1 MVFYMNLYRKCD
13 FVCEG
18 CVEFYYDRRRQ
29 EMLGIQKIVSIKE
42 YNATHKP
49 FCDKCELYEWNH
61 TISFKNGDKYLLCN
75 GCVKF
80 FKNIK
85 NKEMAG
91 IKDIEKVR
99 YLITAFLRFLNNL
112 YVGYSICY
120 KHYYGNK
127 RPYGPHT

>member
-1 MVFYMNLYRKCD
+1 MVFYMNLYRKFD
-13 FVCEG
+13 FQCEG

-29 EMLGIQKIVSIKE
+29 EMIGIQNIVSIEE

-61 TISFKNGDKYLLCN
+61 TISFKNGDNYLLCN
-75 GCVKF
+75 GCLKF

-91 IKDIEKVR
+91 IKYQEGMIVNHSLSQIFNQSF
-99 YLITAFLRFLNNL
+99 YSL
-112 YVGYSICY
+112 Y
-120 KHYYGNK
+120 HLL
-127 RPYGPHT
+127 

>member
-1 MVFYMNLYRKCD
+1 
-13 FVCEG
+13 
-18 CVEFYYDRRRQ
+18 
-29 EMLGIQKIVSIKE
+29 MLPIS
-42 YNATHKP
+42 H

-61 TISFKNGDKYLLCN
+61 TISFKDGDNYLLCN

-99 YLITAFLRFLNNL
+99 
-112 YVGYSICY
+112 
-120 KHYYGNK
+120 
-127 RPYGPHT
+127 

>member
-1 MVFYMNLYRKCD
+1 MCKYCEYESDDRPCCEDCYLNRQSHMVLYMNLYRKCD
-13 FVCEG
+13 FLCEG
-18 CVEFYYDRRRQ
+18 CIEFYYDRRRQ

-49 FCDKCELYEWNH
+49 FCNKCELYEWNH
-61 TISFKNGDKYLLCN
+61 TISFKNGDNYLLCN

-91 IKDIEKVR
+91 MKDIEKVR
-99 YLITAFLRFLNNL
+99 
-112 YVGYSICY
+112 
-120 KHYYGNK
+120 
-127 RPYGPHT
+127 

>member
-13 FVCEG
+13 FLCEG

-29 EMLGIQKIVSIKE
+29 EMLGIQKMVSMKE

-61 TISFKNGDKYLLCN
+61 TISFKNGDNYLLCN

-80 FKNIK
+80 FKNMK
-85 NKEMAG
+85 NEGMAG
-91 IKDIEKVR
+91 MKDIEKVR
-99 YLITAFLRFLNNL
+99 WLITAFLRFLTNL
-112 YVGYSICY
+112 SVVYAIYC

-127 RPYGPHT
+127 LFE

>member
-1 MVFYMNLYRKCD
+1 MCKYCKYESVDRPCCENCYLNRQSHIVFYMNLYRKCD

-42 YNATHKP
+42 YNFTHKP

-61 TISFKNGDKYLLCN
+61 TISFKNGKKYLLCN

-80 FKNIK
+80 FKNTK
-85 NKEMAG
+85 KKEMAG
-91 IKDIEKVR
+91 IKDIKKVR
-99 YLITAFLRFLNNL
+99 
-112 YVGYSICY
+112 
-120 KHYYGNK
+120 
-127 RPYGPHT
+127 